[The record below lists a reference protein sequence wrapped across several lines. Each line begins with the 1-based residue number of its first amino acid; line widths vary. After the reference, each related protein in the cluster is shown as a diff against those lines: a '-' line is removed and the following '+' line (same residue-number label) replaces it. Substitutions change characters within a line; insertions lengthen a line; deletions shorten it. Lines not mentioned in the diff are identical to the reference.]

1 MIIVSLLRQPNFVQ
15 AEIHTDMK
23 TVKCKVEGMSCSGCV
38 NNITRYL
45 EKSGMKQV
53 SVSLATGDVQFEA
66 DEAAVLDPV
75 WNGIEQMGYHVVREE
90 ESGRKRSGN
99 MPLLVRWIVC
109 LLFTLPLLLHMW
121 VSWEWLHLA
130 WVQALLATP
139 VVVIGLLHFGKSA
152 WHAVRNGAAN
162 MDVLI
167 TMGVVAGYVYSML
180 AWLFPGLFG
189 TAHPPVYFEAP
200 AAIISFVLLGNW
212 LEQKAVRRTAS
223 AVEELLRL
231 QVTQAHRVDPVSGR
245 IEDVDNR
252 LLQVQDEVL
261 IREGE
266 QVPADGVIVWGEAW
280 VNEAL
285 FTGESAPVKRRQG
298 DQLIGGTILQQG
310 AVRAQVQAVG
320 QQTVLGRMIALVQQ
334 AQARKPSVQRLADRI
349 SAVFV
354 PAVVAIAV
362 LTVIVSM
369 GIFHLPLSAALLR
382 AMAVLVIACPC
393 AMGLATPAAIMV
405 GLGRAG
411 KMGILIKDPEVL
423 EKIRKLHTIV
433 FDKTGTLTRGQP
445 AIARSACFQV
455 SEQSF
460 RAIVAA
466 LEQHSTHPV
475 ARAVEREWGRYAA
488 FEFVRVEEKKGWG
501 VEGVDSQGNIYRL
514 GNSRWFARDL
524 ELPLGH
530 QLYLARKSAADSQAE
545 LLGWIDLA
553 DELRPEAGEVLGRL
567 KQQGYRIVMLSGDRR
582 EACEAVARELG
593 IEEIYAEQTPEGKQ
607 QVLHRLMEQGVVA
620 MVGDGINDAPALA
633 QADIS
638 IAVAEASTITMQ
650 SASMV
655 LLGNSLQQLPVALQL
670 ARHTYRTIQENL
682 LWALAYNLVAIP
694 AASLGALSP
703 VIAAFSMGFSDLVL
717 VINSLRL
724 YTRKI
729 KPA

>member
-1 MIIVSLLRQPNFVQ
+1 
-15 AEIHTDMK
+15 MK

-66 DEAAVLDPV
+66 DEAVVLDPV

-90 ESGRKRSGN
+90 GLGRKRSAN
-99 MPLLVRWIVC
+99 FPLLVRWIVC

-121 VSWEWLHLA
+121 VSWAWLHLA

-139 VVVIGLLHFGKSA
+139 VVVIGLTHFGKSA

-167 TMGVVAGYVYSML
+167 TISVVAGYVYSML

-200 AAIISFVLLGNW
+200 AAIVSFVLLGNW

-231 QVTQAHRVDPVSGR
+231 QVTRAHRIDPVSGQM
-245 IEDVDNR
+245 EEVDSR
-252 LLQVQDEVL
+252 LLQVHDAVL

-266 QVPADGVIVWGEAW
+266 QVPADGEIVWGEAW

-285 FTGESAPVKRRQG
+285 FTGESAPVERRQG

-310 AVRAQVQAVG
+310 TVRMQVQAVG

-334 AQARKPSVQRLADRI
+334 AQSRKPSVQRLADRI

-354 PAVVAIAV
+354 PVVVAIAV
-362 LTVIVSM
+362 LTVIIST
-369 GIFHLPLSAALLR
+369 GIFHLPISAALLR

-411 KMGILIKDPEVL
+411 KMGILIKDPEIL
-423 EKIRKLHTIV
+423 EKIRKLYTLV
-433 FDKTGTLTRGQP
+433 FDKTGTLTRGQL
-445 AIARSACFQV
+445 AITRSVCFQMP
-455 SEQSF
+455 EQSF

-475 ARAVEREWGRYAA
+475 ARAIVRDWGGYAA

-501 VEGVDSQGNIYRL
+501 VEGIDSKGNIYRL
-514 GNSRWFARDL
+514 GNERWFARDL

-530 QLYLARKSAADSQAE
+530 QLYLVRRSTAGSQAE

-553 DELRPEAGEVLGRL
+553 DELRPEAREVLGIL
-567 KQQGYRIVMLSGDRR
+567 KQQGYRMVLLSGDRR
-582 EACEAVARELG
+582 ETCEAVARELG

-655 LLGNSLQQLPVALQL
+655 LLGNSLQQLPLALQL
-670 ARHTYRTIQENL
+670 SRHTYRTIQENL

-694 AASLGALSP
+694 LAALGALSP

-717 VINSLRL
+717 VVNSLRL

>member
-180 AWLFPGLFG
+180 AWLFPSLFG

-231 QVTQAHRVDPVSGR
+231 QVTRAHRVDPVSGR

-349 SAVFV
+349 SALFV

-445 AIARSACFQV
+445 TIARSACFQV

-530 QLYLARKSAADSQAE
+530 QLYLVRKSAADSQAE

-553 DELRPEAGEVLGRL
+553 DELRPEAGEVLGTL

-694 AASLGALSP
+694 AAALGALSP

>member
-433 FDKTGTLTRGQP
+433 FDKTGTLTGGQP

-501 VEGVDSQGNIYRL
+501 VEGVDSRGNIYRL

-530 QLYLARKSAADSQAE
+530 QLYLVRKSAADSQAE

-553 DELRPEAGEVLGRL
+553 DELRPEAGEVLGTL

>member
-180 AWLFPGLFG
+180 AWLFPSLFG

-231 QVTQAHRVDPVSGR
+231 QVTRAHRVDPVSGR

-349 SAVFV
+349 SALFV

-445 AIARSACFQV
+445 TIARSACFQV

-514 GNSRWFARDL
+514 GNSRWFAQDL

-530 QLYLARKSAADSQAE
+530 QLYLVRKSAADSQAE

-694 AASLGALSP
+694 AAALGALSP

>member
-1 MIIVSLLRQPNFVQ
+1 
-15 AEIHTDMK
+15 MK

-180 AWLFPGLFG
+180 AWLFPSLFG

-231 QVTQAHRVDPVSGR
+231 QVTRAHRVDPVSGR

-349 SAVFV
+349 SALFV

-445 AIARSACFQV
+445 TIARSACFQV

-530 QLYLARKSAADSQAE
+530 QLYLVRKSAADSQAE

-553 DELRPEAGEVLGRL
+553 DELRPEAGEVLGTL

-694 AASLGALSP
+694 AAALGALSP

>member
-1 MIIVSLLRQPNFVQ
+1 M
-15 AEIHTDMK
+15 
-23 TVKCKVEGMSCSGCV
+23 
-38 NNITRYL
+38 
-45 EKSGMKQV
+45 
-53 SVSLATGDVQFEA
+53 
-66 DEAAVLDPV
+66 
-75 WNGIEQMGYHVVREE
+75 
-90 ESGRKRSGN
+90 
-99 MPLLVRWIVC
+99 
-109 LLFTLPLLLHMW
+109 
-121 VSWEWLHLA
+121 
-130 WVQALLATP
+130 
-139 VVVIGLLHFGKSA
+139 
-152 WHAVRNGAAN
+152 
-162 MDVLI
+162 
-167 TMGVVAGYVYSML
+167 
-180 AWLFPGLFG
+180 
-189 TAHPPVYFEAP
+189 
-200 AAIISFVLLGNW
+200 
-212 LEQKAVRRTAS
+212 
-223 AVEELLRL
+223 
-231 QVTQAHRVDPVSGR
+231 
-245 IEDVDNR
+245 
-252 LLQVQDEVL
+252 
-261 IREGE
+261 
-266 QVPADGVIVWGEAW
+266 
-280 VNEAL
+280 
-285 FTGESAPVKRRQG
+285 
-298 DQLIGGTILQQG
+298 
-310 AVRAQVQAVG
+310 
-320 QQTVLGRMIALVQQ
+320 
-334 AQARKPSVQRLADRI
+334 QRLADRI

-445 AIARSACFQV
+445 IIARSACFQV

-514 GNSRWFARDL
+514 GNSRWFAQDL

-530 QLYLARKSAADSQAE
+530 QLYLVRKSAADSQAE

-694 AASLGALSP
+694 AAALGALSP

>member
-1 MIIVSLLRQPNFVQ
+1 
-15 AEIHTDMK
+15 MK

-433 FDKTGTLTRGQP
+433 FDKTGTLTGGQP

-501 VEGVDSQGNIYRL
+501 VEGVDSRGNIYRL

-530 QLYLARKSAADSQAE
+530 QLYLVRKSAADSQAE

-553 DELRPEAGEVLGRL
+553 DELRPEAGEVLGTL

>member
-15 AEIHTDMK
+15 AEIHTGMK

-180 AWLFPGLFG
+180 AWLFPSLFG

-231 QVTQAHRVDPVSGR
+231 QVTRAHRVDPVSGR

-320 QQTVLGRMIALVQQ
+320 QQTVLGRMIALVQ
-334 AQARKPSVQRLADRI
+334 
-349 SAVFV
+349 
-354 PAVVAIAV
+354 
-362 LTVIVSM
+362 
-369 GIFHLPLSAALLR
+369 
-382 AMAVLVIACPC
+382 
-393 AMGLATPAAIMV
+393 
-405 GLGRAG
+405 
-411 KMGILIKDPEVL
+411 
-423 EKIRKLHTIV
+423 
-433 FDKTGTLTRGQP
+433 
-445 AIARSACFQV
+445 
-455 SEQSF
+455 
-460 RAIVAA
+460 
-466 LEQHSTHPV
+466 
-475 ARAVEREWGRYAA
+475 
-488 FEFVRVEEKKGWG
+488 
-501 VEGVDSQGNIYRL
+501 
-514 GNSRWFARDL
+514 
-524 ELPLGH
+524 
-530 QLYLARKSAADSQAE
+530 
-545 LLGWIDLA
+545 
-553 DELRPEAGEVLGRL
+553 
-567 KQQGYRIVMLSGDRR
+567 
-582 EACEAVARELG
+582 
-593 IEEIYAEQTPEGKQ
+593 
-607 QVLHRLMEQGVVA
+607 
-620 MVGDGINDAPALA
+620 
-633 QADIS
+633 
-638 IAVAEASTITMQ
+638 
-650 SASMV
+650 
-655 LLGNSLQQLPVALQL
+655 
-670 ARHTYRTIQENL
+670 
-682 LWALAYNLVAIP
+682 
-694 AASLGALSP
+694 
-703 VIAAFSMGFSDLVL
+703 
-717 VINSLRL
+717 
-724 YTRKI
+724 
-729 KPA
+729 